1 MTKLRIITRLPRLN
15 LVDSK
20 LLGLI
25 FVQYYDLKPSQLTDE
40 IKIDHLVKVLALVQT
55 SDKKSDPGPGLESS
69 ERTQTDETENSPV
82 LRKVEDEELTVVS
95 TLKRRQSDQE
105 VRISHEQIG
114 DLDCL
119 LYEIINVHVFRL
131 RAY

>member
-1 MTKLRIITRLPRLN
+1 M
-15 LVDSK
+15 
-20 LLGLI
+20 
-25 FVQYYDLKPSQLTDE
+25 KPSQLTDE

-55 SDKKSDPGPGLESS
+55 SDKKPDPGPGFESI